1 MVELEVRPPLPQAEH
16 EALMRQLASHGAR
29 LDGRPPAYES
39 AWRQVGHAEAVD
51 GEGEPELYARSP
63 RSTLGA
69 TRA

>member
-1 MVELEVRPPLPQAEH
+1 
-16 EALMRQLASHGAR
+16 MRQLASHGAR